1 MQLLPNCFRLWL
13 LSRNPTVVKTKM
25 KDIQMTLRKIAVSI
39 LLAGVAITASNASN
53 ITGRG
58 ASFPAPVYVDWSQA
72 YFKATGNKVTYTGT
86 GSGDGIKSINKQLV
100 DFGGSDE
107 PLKADKLSEGKL
119 SMFPAIV
126 GSIVLAYNI
135 PGVADNQLKLSEKAI
150 AAIFSGEA
158 KFWDDAV
165 ITADNAGVALPHQP
179 IIVSVRADSSG
190 TTFNFTYYLN
200 KLDRNI
206 FSANKKPEWKGN
218 IVGGKGNQG
227 VTANIQQ
234 NKYSIG
240 YIEYSYKLKSGLP
253 AATVQNK
260 EGKWIKPTVA
270 SFQDAAKYAKWDKS
284 NDFYAMI
291 AYPKGATS
299 YPIVAASFI
308 LVANEKAAE
317 NKEVAKF
324 FEWAFANGDQIAA
337 NLGYVPLPDET
348 VREINAYWQS
358 KGMK

>member
-1 MQLLPNCFRLWL
+1 
-13 LSRNPTVVKTKM
+13 
-25 KDIQMTLRKIAVSI
+25 MTLRKIIVSAAVAAVALTSAN
-39 LLAGVAITASNASN
+39 AGA

-58 ASFPAPVYVDWSQA
+58 ASFPAPVYVDWAQA

-86 GSGDGIKSINKQLV
+86 GSGDGIKSISKRLV

-107 PLKADKLSEGKL
+107 PLKAEKLQEGKL
-119 SMFPAIV
+119 AMFPAIV

-179 IIVSVRADSSG
+179 IIVAVRADSSG

-200 KLDRNI
+200 KLDRNL
-206 FSANKKPEWKGN
+206 FTANKKPEWAAN

-240 YIEYSYKLKSGLP
+240 YIEYSYKLKSNLP

-284 NDFYAMI
+284 TDFYAMI

-308 LVANEKAAE
+308 LLAE
-317 NKEVAKF
+317 DKPEQNKEVAKF
-324 FEWAFANGDQIAA
+324 FEWALANGDGIAE

-348 VREINAYWQS
+348 ASEISAYLQS